1 MARNGFADLV
11 DPGTVAAAL
20 KGRSAASASEAGELA
35 HASGLADAA
44 PFIRLD
50 RWVPVPEQTMRIDAV
65 LVELDVSL
73 VDAATQ
79 TILWHRHRPLQPV
92 RIYGSLILG
101 AGLHRGGRQRDDGD
115 ARTAAASSLTS
126 TGRIHACL
134 MRAPLIPAMKMLHR
148 PRTRRPLAIA
158 RVALCVTT
166 LLLQGTLVPL
176 AHASHVGATATTP
189 HPLACIQAEHVAP
202 THDAATCG
210 LLRHPGRTTALRA
223 RRRRVP
229 SATDLWSS
237 ASHPLLR
244 RRATPPLRVRRV
256 RRAPRPSSRRKTAT
270 VHSV

>member
-1 MARNGFADLV
+1 MRQDEPVRVAARSVAVLPPCDAAGRPLAGDTGDAQGLGELLTAAAHAALARNGFAMV

-101 AGLHRGGRQRDDGD
+101 QGYIV
-115 ARTAAASSLTS
+115 AADSVMTETL
-126 TGRIHACL
+126 
-134 MRAPLIPAMKMLHR
+134 APLRPA
-148 PRTRRPLAIA
+148 A
-158 RVALCVTT
+158 
-166 LLLQGTLVPL
+166 
-176 AHASHVGATATTP
+176 
-189 HPLACIQAEHVAP
+189 
-202 THDAATCG
+202 
-210 LLRHPGRTTALRA
+210 
-223 RRRRVP
+223 
-229 SATDLWSS
+229 
-237 ASHPLLR
+237 
-244 RRATPPLRVRRV
+244 
-256 RRAPRPSSRRKTAT
+256 
-270 VHSV
+270 